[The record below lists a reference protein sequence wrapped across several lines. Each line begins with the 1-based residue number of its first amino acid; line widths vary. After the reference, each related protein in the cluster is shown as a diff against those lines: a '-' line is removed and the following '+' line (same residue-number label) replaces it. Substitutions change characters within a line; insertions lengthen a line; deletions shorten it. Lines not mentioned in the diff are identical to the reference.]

1 MTARDPT
8 SPLARAEDGERR
20 AEYGQRRPEDAECRS
35 ALSSQRVK
43 VSLFITCLAD
53 QLFPEV
59 GVSTVRVLR
68 KLGCEVDFP
77 KLQTCCG
84 QPAFNAGFAGEA
96 RSIARNMLDAFES
109 SEHVVAPSGSCVG
122 MVKHYYPE
130 LFASDAALE
139 RRARDLAA
147 RTWELSQ
154 FLVDVLG
161 RDDLGARFPHR
172 ATYHPSCH
180 ASRLLGA
187 REEPLRLLAN
197 VKGLE
202 LVPLE
207 RAEDCCGFGGL
218 FSVKLPDVS
227 AAMLAEKCE
236 HVADAKPEYVIGTDM
251 GCLMNIA
258 GWLSRKGS
266 RVEAIHLANVL
277 DHA

>member
-1 MTARDPT
+1 
-8 SPLARAEDGERR
+8 
-20 AEYGQRRPEDAECRS
+20 
-35 ALSSQRVK
+35 VK
-43 VSLFITCLAD
+43 VSLFVTCLAD

-68 KLGCEVDFP
+68 RLGCEVDFP

-84 QPAFNAGFAGEA
+84 QPAFNAGFTHEA
-96 RSIARNMLDAFES
+96 RSISRAMLDAFES
-109 SEHVVAPSGSCVG
+109 SEFVVAPSGSCVG

-130 LFASDAALE
+130 LFAGDPELE

-147 RTWELSQ
+147 KTWELSQ
-154 FLVDVLG
+154 FLVHVLG
-161 RDDLGARFPHR
+161 RDDVGAHFPHR

-180 ASRLLGA
+180 AARLLGA
-187 REEPLRLLAN
+187 RTEPVKLLAK
-197 VKGLE
+197 VRGLE

-227 AAMLAEKCE
+227 GAMLAEKCG
-236 HVADAKPEYVIGTDM
+236 HIAAAKPEYIIGTDM

-258 GWLSRKGS
+258 GWLSRQGS
-266 RVEAIHLANVL
+266 NVEAIHLARVL
-277 DHA
+277 DHCG